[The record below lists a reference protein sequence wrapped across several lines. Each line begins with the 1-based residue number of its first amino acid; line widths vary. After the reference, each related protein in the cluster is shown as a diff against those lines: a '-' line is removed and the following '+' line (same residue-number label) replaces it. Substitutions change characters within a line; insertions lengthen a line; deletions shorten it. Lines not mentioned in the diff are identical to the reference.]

1 VIQDSAPVI
10 LNLADLRARTGA
22 WLGLPSVRIVA
33 SSSQD
38 FQGWNVGKK
47 RSRKEGPS
55 SAGRRSFSKSSG
67 PQGSS
72 RPGPAGDRPRSDRWP
87 VPKHAAHGGTR
98 NGLNEDQR
106 GLATRYLP
114 MAQSL
119 ANAFE
124 ARQRI
129 ERDELQ
135 STAYMALVQA
145 ARTFDPYRKVN
156 FATYA
161 RHRIRGALR
170 DYMRYLLSEG
180 WRGEKTRR
188 PSFQSLFRKAEEHGR
203 VLGMTYD
210 EPAGAQSESMESVEA
225 WLRRLP
231 EPHGLACRLIY
242 LGGKKQEEVAQ
253 LLGFSS
259 SHVSRMHAEALSL
272 LIERHE
278 TCSREE
284 NRPDADGLTPEN
296 EAKDNCV

>member
-1 VIQDSAPVI
+1 
-10 LNLADLRARTGA
+10 
-22 WLGLPSVRIVA
+22 
-33 SSSQD
+33 
-38 FQGWNVGKK
+38 VGKK

-55 SAGRRSFSKSSG
+55 STGRRSFSKTSG
-67 PQGSS
+67 PQPGS
-72 RPGPAGDRPRSDRWP
+72 RPVAGGDRPRSDPWP
-87 VPKHAAHGGTR
+87 VPKHAAGGGIR

-106 GLATRYLP
+106 GLAARYLP

-124 ARQRI
+124 ARQQI
-129 ERDELQ
+129 ERDDLQ

-180 WRGEKTRR
+180 WRGEMTRR

-203 VLGMTYD
+203 VLGITSD
-210 EPAGAQSESMESVEA
+210 EPTGTQIESMDVVEA

-242 LGGKKQEEVAQ
+242 LGGKKQDEVAR

-259 SHVSRMHAEALSL
+259 SHVSRMHAEAVSL
-272 LIERHE
+272 LIERHK

-284 NRPDADGLTPEN
+284 NPPAAETE
-296 EAKDNCV
+296 